1 MTIYKLI
8 LLILQMVREV
18 TFAIVN
24 SKKKTEAKELEDET
38 NTNPR
43 DVLRREWMS
52 NDVSDDT
59 DSEMPEDPKA

>member
-1 MTIYKLI
+1 
-8 LLILQMVREV
+8 MVREV